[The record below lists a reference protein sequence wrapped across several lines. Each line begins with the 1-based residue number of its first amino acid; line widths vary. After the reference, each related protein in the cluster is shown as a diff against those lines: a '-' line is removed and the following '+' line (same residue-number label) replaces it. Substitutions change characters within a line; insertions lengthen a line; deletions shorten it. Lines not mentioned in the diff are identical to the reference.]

1 MQALCGLRAAV
12 DFRIR
17 GNYLSHGREASAAEL
32 GGEYQDPGRGAGLFR
47 KMADG
52 APDKGLTG
60 GGGGTLDLSR
70 GWRPGVYGRRMRAP
84 GLSQDSGRGAE
95 GIRDGDAGKWYRDKA
110 AGRGPGRENRPPRDA
125 GGSFPSRL
133 RREEDFFRKR
143 AADAV

>member
-1 MQALCGLRAAV
+1 M
-12 DFRIR
+12 
-17 GNYLSHGREASAAEL
+17 SHGREARAAEL

-70 GWRPGVYGRRMRAP
+70 GWRTRGSGRRMRAS
-84 GLSQDSGRGAE
+84 GLSQDSGRGAA

-125 GGSFPSRL
+125 GGCFPSQLRQRRL
-133 RREEDFFRKR
+133 FPEKRCGRRII
-143 AADAV
+143 AG